1 MDKLDTKVASDLF
14 TLRDEPHAIG
24 ANGSRYF
31 DNEGV
36 ACLLYTSPFSAMN
49 KEPWGQLRLSVVTLV
64 HVRNI

>member
-36 ACLLYTSPFSAMN
+36 AT
-49 KEPWGQLRLSVVTLV
+49 EPRTVLTKAC
-64 HVRNI
+64 

>member
-31 DNEGV
+31 DNEV
-36 ACLLYTSPFSAMN
+36 WLPNPALFLTKAC
-49 KEPWGQLRLSVVTLV
+49 
-64 HVRNI
+64 

>member
-36 ACLLYTSPFSAMN
+36 ATRTPHCFLTKAC
-49 KEPWGQLRLSVVTLV
+49 
-64 HVRNI
+64 